1 MAHVP
6 MRDVLEGLLER
17 MDADDL
23 AELSGDMVWKL
34 HDNGSEMFDVFVDW
48 LDSDDP
54 EHIEAALLAN
64 DGFLFRDRASM
75 QKKFDELVRR
85 MPRFEERTSEILRA
99 WDAQFGDKAFDE
111 LLAGTRT
118 VESVARLLGVSE
130 EETRSRANAYRQ
142 AHSGE

>member
-1 MAHVP
+1 
-6 MRDVLEGLLER
+6 
-17 MDADDL
+17 
-23 AELSGDMVWKL
+23 
-34 HDNGSEMFDVFVDW
+34 MFDVFVDW

-85 MPRFEERTSEILRA
+85 MPRFEERTSEVLRA

-142 AHSGE
+142 ARSGE